1 MKIVFIVLAIVIV
14 LALIAFFSYKLY
26 CSFAADS
33 ILKGSR
39 KNKHFLYLLLKTRFG
54 SRYLL
59 PDISLLG
66 GGRDSTARYYVKS
79 ELLYLN
85 SGGLFVIRSVPGN
98 GLVDVT
104 QNDTWYRICNDRSF
118 PFTNPFEQN
127 EVFIRLLKSLFRYA
141 NIPNVPIYNIVV
153 FTGNR
158 VKFNQRQNGLL
169 TANGLIPYMC
179 DMKKNHFLSLPEQE
193 RILKT
198 LKEHGKFL
206 EKQSG
211 RA

>member
-1 MKIVFIVLAIVIV
+1 MKIFFIVLAIVV
-14 LALIAFFSYKLY
+14 ALALIAFFAYRLY
-26 CSFAADS
+26 CVFAADS
-33 ILKGSR
+33 VLKGSR
-39 KNKHFLYLLLKTRFG
+39 KDKRFLYRLLKARFG
-54 SRYLL
+54 GRYLL

-66 GGRDSTARYYVKS
+66 GGRDSNARYYVKS
-79 ELLYLN
+79 ELLFLN
-85 SGGLFVIRSVPGN
+85 EGGLFVIRAIPGN

-127 EVFIRLLKSLFRYA
+127 EVFIRLLNSLFRYTK
-141 NIPNVPIYNIVV
+141 ITNVPIYNIVV

-179 DMKKNHFLSLPEQE
+179 DMKKNRFLSRKERE
-193 RILKT
+193 RILKA
-198 LKEHGKFL
+198 LKEHGKFF
-206 EKQSG
+206 E
-211 RA
+211 A